1 MIPEMLQAG
10 VEMLAECRERD
21 LSDVETCLQVWEAME
36 AVRAIAEIRKRGPV
50 H

>member
-21 LSDVETCLQVWEAME
+21 LSDVETCLQIWEAME
-36 AVRAIAEIRKRGPV
+36 AIRLVAEIRKKGTV

>member
-1 MIPEMLQAG
+1 MLQAG

-21 LSDVETCLQVWEAME
+21 LSDAETCLQIWEAME
-36 AVRAIAEIRKRGPV
+36 AIRAIAEIKRRGTV